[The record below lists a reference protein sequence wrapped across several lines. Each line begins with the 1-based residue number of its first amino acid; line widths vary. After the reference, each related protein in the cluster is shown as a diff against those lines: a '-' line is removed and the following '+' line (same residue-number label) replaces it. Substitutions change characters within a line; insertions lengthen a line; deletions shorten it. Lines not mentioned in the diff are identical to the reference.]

1 MKKKYE
7 KPNMDLEM
15 FEANEYIAAC
25 WDIACNVPN
34 GTGYKDNNGVPGLQ
48 SKGYRENGKWIPADQ
63 AIGSGTGCG
72 NIHSGSIDDSGPYAN
87 ALWKPSGAID
97 SEAYPVYYWSTG
109 KYWKTPHFS
118 KVEDANWAPNPNA
131 S

>member
-15 FEANEYIAAC
+15 FEANEYIEAC

-34 GTGYKDNNGVPGLQ
+34 GTGYKDDNGVTGLQ
-48 SKGYRENGKWIPADQ
+48 SRGYWNGKNWIPADTKI
-63 AIGSGTGCG
+63 ASGWGCG
-72 NIHSGSIDDSGPYAN
+72 NIHTGSIAEPAPYAN
-87 ALWKPSGAID
+87 ALWKPSGASD
-97 SEAYPVYYWSTG
+97 SDAYDVYYWSTG
-109 KYWKTPHFS
+109 KNNNKQHFS
-118 KVEDANWAPNPNA
+118 KVSDANWAPNPNA